1 MDTQEDLSTSES
13 GALENHGEQGLLSD
27 NFVQSVLSNVL
38 TQLANVCLE
47 RGRVSMVTTMKTE
60 NCKMFKN
67 RQLDDLNPW
76 SQIENS
82 LQTFEMEDI
91 KSRIEKNTEGTPK
104 IMKYI

>member
-1 MDTQEDLSTSES
+1 MDTQEHLSTSES

-38 TQLANVCLE
+38 TQLANVCLAG
-47 RGRVSMVTTMKTE
+47 GRESMITTRETE

-76 SQIENS
+76 SQIEKS
-82 LQTFEMEDI
+82 LHTFEMEDI
-91 KSRIEKNTEGTPK
+91 KSRIDKNTERTPK